1 MILVGGEKRVTAY
14 NRTNGDQAWQAEV
27 DGTASGIV
35 VAQNH
40 LLVSTTTGKIY
51 VFPSADA
58 APTNVPSSV
67 ASTSK
72 TAPVQSPF
80 PADEFTERY
89 AAAAEEIL
97 QQLGRRSGFCLV
109 VDNNLGRFA
118 YEIAK
123 RSDLKVYAVDGDPS
137 KVNDS
142 RKLLSKTGLYGNRIV
157 VSSVWQSG

>member
-1 MILVGGEKRVTAY
+1 M
-14 NRTNGDQAWQAEV
+14 
-27 DGTASGIV
+27 